1 MSDSIFQVIN
11 KKNQEVIL
19 ETSIESRAILFCE
32 DGQYVSHKHTIN
44 TNI

>member
-11 KKNQEVIL
+11 KQDQKVIL

-32 DGQYVSHKHTIN
+32 DDQYISHKHTIN